1 MFVRLDNTNKR
12 DRSLV
17 STPISFLLV
26 PVKEDMFVVY
36 YLLMVATRL
45 QQCCNHLFSSSRR
58 RVSRAVEGGGGGARG
73 RREDGEDS
81 VMGRGETK
89 SSKLHAEQV

>member
-36 YLLMVATRL
+36 YLLMVATIRL
-45 QQCCNHLFSSSRR
+45 CNHLFSSSRG
-58 RVSRAVEGGGGGARG
+58 VACG
-73 RREDGEDS
+73 REDEDS
-81 VMGRGETK
+81 
-89 SSKLHAEQV
+89 